1 MKFSVAKENDTVIIK
16 PEGRLDSM
24 TSPTF
29 EQDMDQYLKEP
40 EGNLLIDCNELD
52 YISSAGLRVV
62 LNVAKAYRAVTWKF
76 AACNMQDHVR
86 EVFEISGFDSFITI
100 YDSIGDFFQSS
111 S

>member
-1 MKFSVAKENDTVIIK
+1 MKFSVAKEKDTVIIK

-24 TSPTF
+24 TAPTF
-29 EQDMDQYLKEP
+29 EQDMDIYLKEP
-40 EGNLLIDCNELD
+40 EGNLLFDCIELD

-62 LNVAKAYRAVTWKF
+62 LNLAKAYRAAAWKF

-100 YDSIGDFFQSS
+100 YESVGEFLESS